1 MPLFDFKCSKCGE
14 VYEVLLKADE
24 SAPTNCPPGPEGAY
38 PGRGCK
44 AEDAL
49 RKQLSAP
56 SIELK
61 GSGWYRD
68 GYS

>member
-1 MPLFDFKCSKCGE
+1 MPLFDFKCTACEKVTE
-14 VYEVLLKADE
+14 ILVKRDE
-24 SAPTNCPPGPEGAY
+24 PLPTTCPH
-38 PGRGCK
+38 CK
-44 AEDAL
+44 AENAL
-49 RKQLSAP
+49 RKELSAP